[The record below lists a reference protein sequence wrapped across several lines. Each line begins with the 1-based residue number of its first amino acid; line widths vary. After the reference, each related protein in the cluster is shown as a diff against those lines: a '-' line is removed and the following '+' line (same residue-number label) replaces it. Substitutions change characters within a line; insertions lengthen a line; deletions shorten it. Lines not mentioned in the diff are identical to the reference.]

1 MKSLHTLC
9 KEHDLPKTSV
19 RRYLLAHGFN
29 TSDGLTDQA
38 VESALN
44 EFKPSALALDESVAI
59 APDEVLPAG
68 ALSHYLGTDLLS
80 TGTSSRGLSLGD
92 LTQRI
97 QTRDDRRL
105 AVAQGFQGISLTR
118 EERRALIEQAAL
130 VDADDDA
137 ETYAAVYQQRLDH
150 NIQRHAVASVAVL
163 GKDIEDLEPAA
174 APGSV

>member
-1 MKSLHTLC
+1 MKSLHNLC

-19 RRYLLAHGFN
+19 RRYLLEHGFN
-29 TSDGLTDQA
+29 TSEGLTDQA
-38 VESALN
+38 VDSALSK
-44 EFKPSALALDESVAI
+44 FKPEALTLNDESVAI

-68 ALSHYLGTDLLS
+68 ALSHYLGSSGSLATNA
-80 TGTSSRGLSLGD
+80 SSRGMTLGNLS
-92 LTQRI
+92 QRI
-97 QTRDDRRL
+97 QARDDRRL
-105 AVAQGFQGISLTR
+105 AVAQGFQGISITR

-163 GKDIEDLEPAA
+163 GKDVEDLEPHGA
-174 APGSV
+174 V